1 MKSSSWLATLIRS
14 IERLYP
20 RSLSDLSW
28 DNTGLLLESPVKNP
42 DRKRVLLAIDLTT
55 AVAEEALTMYPPVGA
70 IVAYR
75 ECFESIYSGYI
86 EWSEDPIIFN
96 PIKSLTLSDPQQ
108 RTLLRLAA
116 SGISVYSPH
125 TAMDAAVG
133 GINDWLADG
142 IWDNK
147 CIERTVIR
155 PSESV
160 EGNEKFGNMTG
171 MGRMIR
177 WNEPISISTLVKRI
191 KKHLKLAQI
200 RLALSEKHRREG
212 GNCIYK
218 IGICAGSGGSILRN
232 VHADVLFTGELSHHD
247 ILHATEKGS
256 SVILCGHS
264 NTERGFLSCV
274 MKKKLQDVLYD
285 EFSAMQDDQL
295 LLPEV
300 VVSEADKDPLEVV

>member
-70 IVAYR
+70 IIAYH
-75 ECFESIYSGYI
+75 
-86 EWSEDPIIFN
+86 PIIFN

-125 TAMDAAVG
+125 TAMDAAMG

-142 IWDNK
+142 VWDNK
-147 CIERTVIR
+147 CIERTVIL
-155 PSESV
+155 PSKCI
-160 EGNEKFGNMTG
+160 EGDENFGNMTG

-191 KKHLKLAQI
+191 KKHLKLTQI
-200 RLALSEKHRREG
+200 RLALSEKHRKEKG
-212 GNCIYK
+212 KCIYK

-274 MKKKLQDVLYD
+274 MKKKLQDVLHD

-295 LLPEV
+295 SLPEV